1 MYLIDKNT
9 YICYA
14 YRNWRTSMHE
24 NSYVDGVIIDICKR
38 TFCIVSDKGAEQVIK
53 CETPDEFL
61 DVLKVC
67 HQFLDDDEIEF
78 ANIITKPKRRTR
90 KKPTS
95 DKNEKL

>member
-1 MYLIDKNT
+1 
-9 YICYA
+9 
-14 YRNWRTSMHE
+14 MHGKP
-24 NSYVDGVIIDICKR
+24 YVDGVIIDICKR
-38 TFCIVSDKGAEQVIK
+38 SFRIVSDTGAEQVIK

-67 HQFLDDDEIEF
+67 HQFMDDEIEF
-78 ANIITKPKRRTR
+78 ADIITKPKRRTR